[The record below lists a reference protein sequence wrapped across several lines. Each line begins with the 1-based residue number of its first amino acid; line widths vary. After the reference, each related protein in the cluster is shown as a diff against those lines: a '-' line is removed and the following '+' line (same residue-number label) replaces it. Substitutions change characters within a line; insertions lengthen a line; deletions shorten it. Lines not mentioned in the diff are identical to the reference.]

1 MEQNST
7 FQQHLN
13 TAKMLIEQGRDNAF
27 IESHFQ
33 QQGVDSTVLSTVLEQ
48 VKRLRNAKRTQNGSM
63 LVLIG
68 VILLGLGFVSCI
80 FLVDGGASLDF
91 ALYGLTAIGA
101 VVLVAGLA
109 MIFH

>member
-1 MEQNST
+1 MEQHPT
-7 FQQHLN
+7 FHQHMN
-13 TAKMLIEQGRDNAF
+13 TAKTLLEQGRDNAF
-27 IESHFQ
+27 IESHLQ
-33 QQGVDSTVLSTVLEQ
+33 QQGLDSHLLSSILEQ

-63 LVLIG
+63 LILIG

-80 FLVDGGASLDF
+80 FLHDSGASVDF